1 MKRTII
7 QITGNFGEWALA
19 SDSTIW
25 HWTAQGW
32 SFSGRS
38 GLPDAPD
45 QTAREFVASQE
56 AAGVNLTKLALDAAV
71 PPVKRKRG
79 RPRKNP

>member
-38 GLPDAPD
+38 GLPDAPEPPKE
-45 QTAREFVASQE
+45 AVAMIEFPVME
-56 AAGVNLTKLALDAAV
+56 VY
-71 PPVKRKRG
+71 PPPPKRKRG
-79 RPRKNP
+79 RPRKNPV